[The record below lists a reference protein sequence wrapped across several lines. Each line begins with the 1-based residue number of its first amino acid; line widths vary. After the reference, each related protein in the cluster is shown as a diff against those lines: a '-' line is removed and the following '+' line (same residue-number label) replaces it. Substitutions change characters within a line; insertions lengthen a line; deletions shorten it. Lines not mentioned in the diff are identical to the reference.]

1 MRKLLSI
8 LLSLLLLLPTFAG
21 AVEPGFIVYHGSREE
36 KRIAI
41 TVDDCYNLDCLADMV
56 AMAKEFDIPLTFFVL
71 GNMLHPED
79 RALWQSVVDAGH
91 EIGNHSD
98 DHPHLASLQ
107 PRAAMLQLSRTQGAL
122 DAALGYH
129 YPMEMMRPPYG
140 SVQRA
145 NGTSISDLVEKS
157 GYTRIVLWD
166 VSQTNPDL
174 AIHAVKPGSILL
186 YHTNPKDYNCLRQL
200 IPALK
205 EKGYSFATVSEL
217 LGFPL
222 PQPQLPDSQLS

>member
-8 LLSLLLLLPTFAG
+8 LLSLLLFVPNFASG
-21 AVEPGFIVYHGSREE
+21 VEPGFVVYHGSREE
-36 KRIAI
+36 KRVAI

-79 RALWQSVVDAGH
+79 RALWQSVLDAGC
-91 EIGNHSD
+91 EIGNHSYG
-98 DHPHLASLQ
+98 HPDMAHIQA
-107 PRAAMLQLSRTQGAL
+107 RAALYQLTRTQEAL
-122 DAALGYH
+122 DATLGYH
-129 YPMEMMRPPYG
+129 YPMQMMRPPYG
-140 SVQRA
+140 RVQRS
-145 NGTSISDLVEKS
+145 NGTSIADLVEKA
-157 GYTRIVLWD
+157 GYKRIVLWD

-174 AIHAVKPGSILL
+174 AIHTVKPGSILL

-217 LGFPL
+217 LRFPL
-222 PQPQLPDSQLS
+222 PQPQLPDSQL

>member
-8 LLSLLLLLPTFAG
+8 LLSLLLFVPNFASG
-21 AVEPGFIVYHGSREE
+21 VEPGFVVYHGSREE
-36 KRIAI
+36 KRVAI

-79 RALWQSVVDAGH
+79 RALWQSVLDAGC
-91 EIGNHSD
+91 EIGNHSYG
-98 DHPHLASLQ
+98 HPDMAHIQA
-107 PRAAMLQLSRTQGAL
+107 RAALYQLTRTQEAL
-122 DAALGYH
+122 DATLGYH
-129 YPMEMMRPPYG
+129 YPMQMMRPPYG
-140 SVQRA
+140 RVQRS
-145 NGTSISDLVEKS
+145 NGTSIADLVEKA
-157 GYTRIVLWD
+157 GYKRIVLWD

-174 AIHAVKPGSILL
+174 AIHTVKPGSILL
-186 YHTNPKDYNCLRQL
+186 YHTNPKDYHCLRQL

-222 PQPQLPDSQLS
+222 PQPQQPDSQL